1 MTTSNDD
8 QTMQLPEFDATT
20 PLPTIPDAVPDATVE
35 MPTSDPL
42 AVFRDEP
49 NTQMPSEPAPEGGFT
64 GAGARTAFDP
74 ASTGESVP
82 AADEAGAGLDA
93 QAGSRGASGAAG
105 ASGAHAPGAQASGA
119 QTWSA
124 PAWPASIRDLPEAPS
139 RGVRVGAFTWAILV
153 CMVGA
158 FLIAEA
164 YIPTFNLP
172 ILGIS
177 AIGALGVILIV
188 TAIFSGRPKEH
199 KDSTTNTTSAADAI
213 RFN

>member
-49 NTQMPSEPAPEGGFT
+49 NTQMPSEPAPAGGFT

-82 AADEAGAGLDA
+82 PADEAGAGLGA
-93 QAGSRGASGAAG
+93 QAGSRGASAAASPAG
-105 ASGAHAPGAQASGA
+105 ASASGA

>member
-49 NTQMPSEPAPEGGFT
+49 NTQMSSEPAPAGGFT

-82 AADEAGAGLDA
+82 PADEAGAGLGA
-93 QAGSRGASGAAG
+93 QAGSGG

>member
-93 QAGSRGASGAAG
+93 QAGSRGASGAASP
-105 ASGAHAPGAQASGA
+105 AGAHAPGAQASGA

>member
-20 PLPTIPDAVPDATVE
+20 PLPTTPDAVPDATVE

-42 AVFRDEP
+42 AVFRDAP
-49 NTQMPSEPAPEGGFT
+49 TTQMSSEPAPAGGFT

-82 AADEAGAGLDA
+82 ASDEAGAGLDA
-93 QAGSRGASGAAG
+93 QAGSGGASGAASP
-105 ASGAHAPGAQASGA
+105 AGAHAPGAQASGA

>member
-20 PLPTIPDAVPDATVE
+20 PLPTTPDAVPDATVE

-49 NTQMPSEPAPEGGFT
+49 NTQMPSEPAPAGGFT

-74 ASTGESVP
+74 P
-82 AADEAGAGLDA
+82 ADEAGAGLGA
-93 QAGSRGASGAAG
+93 QAASGGASGAAG
-105 ASGAHAPGAQASGA
+105 TSGAHAPGAQASGA

-199 KDSTTNTTSAADAI
+199 KDSTTNMTSAADAI

>member
-49 NTQMPSEPAPEGGFT
+49 NTQMPSEPTPAGGFT

-74 ASTGESVP
+74 ASTGESDP
-82 AADEAGAGLDA
+82 PADEAGAGLGA
-93 QAGSRGASGAAG
+93 QAGSGGASGAASP
-105 ASGAHAPGAQASGA
+105 AGAHAPGTQASGA

>member
-35 MPTSDPL
+35 MRTSDPL

-82 AADEAGAGLDA
+82 TADEAGAGLGA
-93 QAGSRGASGAAG
+93 QAASGGASGAAG

>member
-49 NTQMPSEPAPEGGFT
+49 NTQMSSEPAPAGGFT

-82 AADEAGAGLDA
+82 PADEAGAGLDA
-93 QAGSRGASGAAG
+93 QAGSRGASGAASP
-105 ASGAHAPGAQASGA
+105 AGAHAPGT

>member
-42 AVFRDEP
+42 AVFRDAP
-49 NTQMPSEPAPEGGFT
+49 TTQMSSEPAPAGGFT

-82 AADEAGAGLDA
+82 ASDEAGAGLDA
-93 QAGSRGASGAAG
+93 QAGSGGASGAAG
-105 ASGAHAPGAQASGA
+105 ASGASAPGA

>member
-49 NTQMPSEPAPEGGFT
+49 NTQMPSEPAPAGGFT

-82 AADEAGAGLDA
+82 PADEAGAGLGA
-93 QAGSRGASGAAG
+93 QAGSGGASGAAG
-105 ASGAHAPGAQASGA
+105 TSAPGA

>member
-49 NTQMPSEPAPEGGFT
+49 NTQMPSEPAPAGGFT

-82 AADEAGAGLDA
+82 PADEAGAGLGA
-93 QAGSRGASGAAG
+93 QAASGGASGAAG
-105 ASGAHAPGAQASGA
+105 ASASGT

>member
-20 PLPTIPDAVPDATVE
+20 PLPTTPDAVPDATVE

-49 NTQMPSEPAPEGGFT
+49 NTRMPSEPAPAGGFT

-82 AADEAGAGLDA
+82 PADEAGAGLDA
-93 QAGSRGASGAAG
+93 QAGSRGASAAASPAG
-105 ASGAHAPGAQASGA
+105 ASASGA

>member
-20 PLPTIPDAVPDATVE
+20 PLPTTPDAVPDATVE

-49 NTQMPSEPAPEGGFT
+49 NTQMSSEPAPAGGFT

-82 AADEAGAGLDA
+82 TADEAGAGLGA
-93 QAGSRGASGAAG
+93 QAGSGGASGAAG
-105 ASGAHAPGAQASGA
+105 ASGAHAPGAQA
-119 QTWSA
+119 WSA

>member
-64 GAGARTAFDP
+64 GAGTRTAFDP

-93 QAGSRGASGAAG
+93 QAGSRGASGAASP
-105 ASGAHAPGAQASGA
+105 AGAHAPGA

>member
-8 QTMQLPEFDATT
+8 QTTQLPEFDATT
-20 PLPTIPDAVPDATVE
+20 PLPTIPDAIPDATVE

-42 AVFRDEP
+42 AVFRDAP
-49 NTQMPSEPAPEGGFT
+49 TTQMPSEPAPAGGST

-82 AADEAGAGLDA
+82 PADETVTLDLSGGPAGT
-93 QAGSRGASGAAG
+93 
-105 ASGAHAPGAQASGA
+105 SGAHAPGAQASGA

-124 PAWPASIRDLPEAPS
+124 PAWPANIRDLPEAPS
-139 RGVRVGAFTWAILV
+139 RGVRVGAFVWAVLV

-164 YIPTFNLP
+164 YISTFNLP
-172 ILGIS
+172 VLGIS
-177 AIGALGVILIV
+177 AVAAIGVILII
-188 TAIFSGRPKEH
+188 TALLSGRSKKR
-199 KDSTTNTTSAADAI
+199 KDTAAQASSPADAI
-213 RFN
+213 RTD

>member
-8 QTMQLPEFDATT
+8 QTMQLSEFDATT
-20 PLPTIPDAVPDATVE
+20 PLPTTPDAVPDATVE

-42 AVFRDEP
+42 AVFRDAP
-49 NTQMPSEPAPEGGFT
+49 TTQMSSEPAPAGGFT

-82 AADEAGAGLDA
+82 PADEAGAGLGA
-93 QAGSRGASGAAG
+93 QAGSGGASGAAG
-105 ASGAHAPGAQASGA
+105 ASGAHAPGA

>member
-8 QTMQLPEFDATT
+8 QTMQLPEFDETT

-49 NTQMPSEPAPEGGFT
+49 NTQMPSEPAPAGGFT
-64 GAGARTAFDP
+64 GAGACTAFDP

-82 AADEAGAGLDA
+82 PADEAGAGLGA
-93 QAGSRGASGAAG
+93 QAGSGGASGAAG
-105 ASGAHAPGAQASGA
+105 ASAPGA

>member
-49 NTQMPSEPAPEGGFT
+49 NTQMPSEPAPAGGFT

-82 AADEAGAGLDA
+82 PADEAGAGLGA
-93 QAGSRGASGAAG
+93 QAGSGGASGAAG

-177 AIGALGVILIV
+177 AIGALGVILIL

>member
-1 MTTSNDD
+1 M
-8 QTMQLPEFDATT
+8 
-20 PLPTIPDAVPDATVE
+20 
-35 MPTSDPL
+35 
-42 AVFRDEP
+42 
-49 NTQMPSEPAPEGGFT
+49 
-64 GAGARTAFDP
+64 
-74 ASTGESVP
+74 
-82 AADEAGAGLDA
+82 
-93 QAGSRGASGAAG
+93 
-105 ASGAHAPGAQASGA
+105 
-119 QTWSA
+119 
-124 PAWPASIRDLPEAPS
+124 
-139 RGVRVGAFTWAILV
+139 RVGAFTWAILV

-199 KDSTTNTTSAADAI
+199 KDSTTNMTSAADAI